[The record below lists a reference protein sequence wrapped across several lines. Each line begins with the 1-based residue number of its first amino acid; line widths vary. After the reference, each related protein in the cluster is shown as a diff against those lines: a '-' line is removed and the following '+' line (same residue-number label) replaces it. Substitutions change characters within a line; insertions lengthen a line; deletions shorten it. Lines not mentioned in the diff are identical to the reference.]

1 MGHAIEGVAGRGAQE
16 QASAI
21 SNASQITTRITTAI
35 GQVASNA
42 QSGVQGAVQ
51 AANAAR
57 TGAQT
62 IEAAIVGMQTIQTKV
77 GLSVQKVREMGKR
90 SEQIDTIVETID
102 QIASQTNLLALNAA
116 IEAAR
121 VQSKSETIVE
131 SLLQQHMLGAVGLV
145 ANILASGR
153 ELNSNDLVTLAQQA
167 AEWRDLCLSDADGLV
182 LLRTGK
188 AIWAFPFF
196 RISRQQS
203 SVFRPL
209 LYLREGVVIRPSM
222 VRDQDGKPYIY
233 VGISRPDRP
242 GIVQAGT
249 SAEQVYTLSGHFA
262 WLCSY
267 ANEVGKLAEHAKSST
282 REIALLIRG
291 LQKAVAEAVVVME
304 DGAHDVESPLPRLQR
319 RASHYLP
326 FSRLPKP
333 SANRWERSPRRS
345 RT

>member
-1 MGHAIEGVAGRGAQE
+1 
-16 QASAI
+16 
-21 SNASQITTRITTAI
+21 
-35 GQVASNA
+35 
-42 QSGVQGAVQ
+42 
-51 AANAAR
+51 
-57 TGAQT
+57 
-62 IEAAIVGMQTIQTKV
+62 MQTIQTKV

-167 AEWRDLCLSDADGLV
+167 RVEDLCLSDADGLV
-182 LLRTGK
+182 IAANRQGNMG
-188 AIWAFPFF
+188 F
-196 RISRQQS
+196 RFSEDPRQQS
-203 SVFRPL
+203 PVFRPL
-209 LYLREGVVIRPSM
+209 LESTGRRVIRPSM

-233 VGISRPDRP
+233 VGISPPDRP

-249 SAEQVYTLSGHFA
+249 SAEQVYTLSGHSRGFA
-262 WLCSY
+262 VV

-304 DGAHDVESPLPRLQR
+304 DGAHDVESRSAQATEAGKSLSAILKAAEAVSKQVGEIAQAVQNIS
-319 RASHYLP
+319 ASSSEL
-326 FSRLPKP
+326 L
-333 SANRWERSPRRS
+333 SAMETVSAVVEENTARPRRWLPV
-345 RT
+345 RMR